1 MARFN
6 LKDFLR
12 PNTRQLKLRSDVYP
26 VKKIPM
32 NDEKNLDLNTT
43 ARMNERVIEKSSP
56 YYINSTF
63 MMIIADLEHPLQPF
77 DEQKEKAL
85 AKKA

>member
-12 PNTRQLKLRSDVYP
+12 PNARQLKLRSDVYP
-26 VKKIPM
+26 VKKIPI

-43 ARMNERVIEKSSP
+43 ARMNERIIEKSSP
-56 YYINSTF
+56 YYVNNTF
-63 MMIIADLEHPLQPF
+63 MLIIADLDHPLEDF
-77 DEQKEKAL
+77 NEEKERALMKA
-85 AKKA
+85 